1 MKKKIL
7 SISLAILV
15 LAQALFFIVPASAA
29 DGAWTGTEAT
39 AFAGG
44 SGTADD
50 PYQIANGAQL
60 AYLAAQVNGGTD
72 YSGKFFRLTDDIDLE
87 NREWLVIGNA
97 HDKPFKGAF
106 DGNGKT
112 ISGLLISE
120 TKPYN
125 AALFGKVQGSTAVIK
140 NLTVNGKI
148 TGKVNSGAAVPAIA
162 AVCGSLYTGASMENV
177 TAYADVTISDAT
189 VGFYVA
195 VLAGYVQGDSKVTN
209 CKTYG
214 NVTTT
219 NETTKNQEMHV
230 GGMIGRVQGCTIT
243 DCVNYVNVSNIRVA
257 GTTPAGGLIGISM
270 VDGAV
275 TTRLVRCINYGD
287 VYAEAADGSSN
298 YRAGGM
304 IGDTDRSWNYKSTV
318 IMDSCVNLGKVSGK
332 GTTGAG
338 GAGGMVGYDESKST
352 TLTNCITV
360 SANISC
366 PASRIGKA
374 TVVTN
379 CVTGLSVDTLDGARV
394 RIAQPTGIRFDST
407 VSKAAYDSLKAMG
420 ADVTLGTLIA
430 PTQRVTEAGAFT
442 KEALDALSASLS
454 GTPTYQTVVFTPGT
468 SSWVDTDNE
477 ALYGFSGALA
487 KINSE
492 NYNLGFSAVGYITVT
507 LGELTFTL
515 YADYNGEALRTR
527 SIAYTATLAYA
538 DRTATA
544 DATHTVY
551 VEADGNYSPYSAE
564 ALAIIKGFADQYV
577 AG

>member
-60 AYLAAQVNGGTD
+60 AYLAAQVNGGTN
-72 YSGKFFRLTDDIDLE
+72 YKGQYVKLTDNIDLE
-87 NREWLVIGNA
+87 NREWLVIGT
-97 HDKPFKGAF
+97 HGKAF
-106 DGNGKT
+106 QGVLDGNGKT
-112 ISGLLISE
+112 ISNLYLAEEKANYIS
-120 TKPYN
+120 
-125 AALFGKVQGSTAVIK
+125 LFGQVVGATIK
-140 NLTVNGKI
+140 NLTVSGKI
-148 TGKVNSGAAVPAIA
+148 TGKPTKGQTVPSVAM
-162 AVCGSLYTGASMENV
+162 VFGSIYTGSVVENV
-177 TAYADVTISDAT
+177 TVYADIAVKDALDYY
-189 VGFYVA
+189 FVA
-195 VLAGYVQGDSKVTN
+195 GLAGYVQGGSTVKNCRTYGSISVTN
-209 CKTYG
+209 GSTGLECL
-214 NVTTT
+214 
-219 NETTKNQEMHV
+219 V
-230 GGMIGRVQGCTIT
+230 GGVIGRAR
-243 DCVNYVNVSNIRVA
+243 DCMIVDCINYAKVSSTRVNA
-257 GTTPAGGLIGISM
+257 TTSSGGIVGATYYAGG
-270 VDGAV
+270 DPDDTV
-275 TTRLVRCINYGD
+275 TIKRCINYGEIFVD
-287 VYAEAADGSSN
+287 AGTGN

-304 IGDTDRSWNYKSTV
+304 VGNSGRWGNNRGYIV
-318 IMDSCVNLGKVSGK
+318 MESCVNIGNLSGK
-332 GTTGAG
+332 GVTGAG
-338 GAGGMVGYDESKST
+338 GANGMIGYDESKKT
-352 TLTNCITV
+352 TINNCIAV
-360 SANISC
+360 NSIISK
-366 PASRIGKA
+366 PARSS

-430 PTQRVTEAGAFT
+430 PTQRVAEAGAFT
-442 KEALDALSASLS
+442 REALDALSASLS

-468 SSWVDTDNE
+468 SSWVETDNE
-477 ALYGFSGALA
+477 ELYGFSGALA

-527 SIAYTATLAYA
+527 SIAYTAKLAYD
-538 DRTATA
+538 DRTETA

-577 AG
+577 PG

>member
-112 ISGLLISE
+112 ISGLLIAE

-125 AALFGKVQGSTAVIK
+125 AALFGKVMGSTAVIK

-148 TGKVNSGAAVPAIA
+148 TGKVNSGAFVPAIA

-177 TAYADVTISDAT
+177 TVYADIAVKDALDYY
-189 VGFYVA
+189 FVA
-195 VLAGYVQGDSKVTN
+195 GLAGYVQGGSTVKNCRTYGSISVTN
-209 CKTYG
+209 GSTGLECL
-214 NVTTT
+214 
-219 NETTKNQEMHV
+219 V
-230 GGMIGRVQGCTIT
+230 GGVIGRAR
-243 DCVNYVNVSNIRVA
+243 DCMIVDCINYAKVSSTRVNA
-257 GTTPAGGLIGISM
+257 TTASGGIVGATYYAGG
-270 VDGAV
+270 DPDDTV
-275 TTRLVRCINYGD
+275 TIKRCINYGEIFVD
-287 VYAEAADGSSN
+287 AGTGN

-304 IGDTDRSWNYKSTV
+304 VGNSGRWGNNRGYIV
-318 IMDSCVNLGKVSGK
+318 IESCVNIGNLSGK
-332 GTTGAG
+332 GITSAG
-338 GAGGMVGYDESKST
+338 GANGMIGFDESKKT
-352 TLTNCITV
+352 TINNCIAV
-360 SANISC
+360 NSIISK
-366 PASRIGKA
+366 PARLS

-407 VSKAAYDSLKAMG
+407 VSKAAYNSLKDMG

-430 PTQRVTEAGAFT
+430 PTQRVAEAGAFT
-442 KEALDALSASLS
+442 REALDALSASLS

-468 SSWVDTDNE
+468 SSWVETDNE
-477 ALYGFSGALA
+477 ELYGFSGALA

-515 YADYNGEALRTR
+515 YADYNGEAHRTR
-527 SIAYTATLAYA
+527 SIAYTAKLAYD
-538 DRTATA
+538 DRTETA

>member
-1 MKKKIL
+1 MKKKIF

-15 LAQALFFIVPASAA
+15 LAQALFLIVPVSAA
-29 DGAWTGTEAT
+29 DDAWTGTEAT

-50 PYQIANGAQL
+50 PYQIATGAQL

-72 YSGKFFRLTDDIDLE
+72 YSGKYFRLTDHIDLE

-97 HDKPFKGAF
+97 HDKPFQGVF

-112 ISGLLISE
+112 ISGLRIADE
-120 TKPYN
+120 KPYN
-125 AALFGKVQGSTAVIK
+125 AALFGKVMGSTAVIK

-148 TGKVNSGAAVPAIA
+148 IGKVKSGAFVPAIA

-177 TAYADVTISDAT
+177 TAYADITISDAT

-219 NETTKNQEMHV
+219 NEATKNQEMKV

-243 DCVNYVNVSNIRVA
+243 DCVNYADVSNIRVS
-257 GTTPAGGLIGISM
+257 GTTPAGGLIGVSM
-270 VDGAV
+270 VDGGV
-275 TTRLVRCINYGD
+275 TTKLVRCINYGN
-287 VYAEAADGSSN
+287 VYAEAADGAGN

-304 IGDTDRSWNYKSTV
+304 IGDTDRGNNGRSTV
-318 IMDSCVNLGKVSGK
+318 IMDSCVNLGKMSGK
-332 GTTGAG
+332 GITSAG
-338 GAGGMVGYDESKST
+338 GAGGMIGFDESKST

-360 SANISC
+360 GTNLSC
-366 PASRIGKA
+366 PAHRIGKA
-374 TVVTN
+374 TVLNN
-379 CVTGLSVDTLDGARV
+379 CVAGLSVDTLDGARV

-407 VSKAAYDSLKAMG
+407 LSKAAYDSLKSMG

-430 PTQRVTEAGAFT
+430 PTQRVAEAGAFT
-442 KEALDALSASLS
+442 KEALDALSAKLS

-468 SSWVDTDNE
+468 SSWVETDNE

-487 KINSE
+487 KIDSE

-538 DRTATA
+538 DRTETA